1 MQSIRTQWKQLAKS
15 YPSLKDVIPSF
26 NDPTG
31 TPAFDA
37 ESRIEALEKRVSKYN
52 KLQKLKDD
60 LQELLKWFQWARD
73 ATIPEARADFSL
85 TSLME
90 QLQKLEVST
99 CVADSKGMCRVHTPL
114 LVNHNSM
121 QKKKKKKKKKVCIRC
136 VGADLCLLQW
146 LA

>member
-1 MQSIRTQWKQLAKS
+1 MQSIRTQWKQLTKS
-15 YPSLKDVIPSF
+15 YPSLKDAIPSF

-37 ESRIEALEKRVSKYN
+37 EGRIKALEKRVGKYN
-52 KLQKLKDD
+52 K

-90 QLQKLEVST
+90 QLQKLEVSAV
-99 CVADSKGMCRVHTPL
+99 CVAVRAWCRVHTPP

-121 QKKKKKKKKKVCIRC
+121 QKKVCI
-136 VGADLCLLQW
+136 GGFSLHFS
-146 LA
+146 